1 MQSKILNLTARA
13 ALGGALLALSATV
26 SAQDSQ
32 APDTTEEVSAA
43 DETASEEATKEAKPE
58 KITDR
63 MHPDYVRCRTE
74 RKMGSLAQ
82 RRKRCMTNREWK
94 MVGTEGNKRANEL
107 VDEMRANATNGN

>member
-1 MQSKILNLTARA
+1 MQSKILNLATLA
-13 ALGGALLALSATV
+13 AFGGASLTLSAAV
-26 SAQDSQ
+26 SAQESQ
-32 APDTTEEVSAA
+32 APDTTEEVAAA
-43 DETASEEATKEAKPE
+43 DEAASEEATKEAKPE

-94 MVGTEGNKRANEL
+94 LVGGEGNKRANEL
-107 VDEMRANATNGN
+107 VEEMRANSTNGN